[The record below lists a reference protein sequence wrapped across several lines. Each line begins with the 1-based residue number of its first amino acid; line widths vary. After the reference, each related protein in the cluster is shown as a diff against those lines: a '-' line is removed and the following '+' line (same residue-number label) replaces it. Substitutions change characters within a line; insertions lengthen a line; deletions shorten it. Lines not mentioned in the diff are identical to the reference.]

1 LAKALP
7 WVGHAPT
14 RARGTVGGSLANA
27 DPAAEIA
34 LAAVTLDAT
43 ISYRDGGVTMDIPA
57 GEFFSGPMM
66 TVLPPTA
73 CLTAVRFPVWRG
85 RIGAGFAEV
94 SARKSDFAFASAACQ
109 IEADD
114 AGRCCRLALGIGAV
128 TPTPLR
134 LDAVAAALIGE
145 RLTETAV
152 HDAVAAALA
161 GIEPMEDP
169 YASAGYRRRAAVSL
183 AVRAVMEANASA
195 QSRGF
200 HAG

>member
-1 LAKALP
+1 VFP
-7 WVGHAPT
+7 YVGHAPT
-14 RARGTVGGSLANA
+14 RARGTIGGSLAHA

-34 LAAVTLDAT
+34 LVAVTLGAT
-43 ISYRDGGVTMDIPA
+43 ISYRDGGTTAQVPA

-73 CLTAVRFPVWRG
+73 CLTAVRFPVWQG
-85 RIGAGFAEV
+85 RVGAGFAEV

-114 AGRCCRLALGIGAV
+114 AGRCRRLTLGIGAV

-134 LDAVAAALIGE
+134 LDAVAAALTGE
-145 RLTETAV
+145 RLNEAV
-152 HDAVAAALA
+152 VQDAVATALA
-161 GIEPMEDP
+161 DIEPMEDP

-195 QSRGF
+195 QSRGV